1 MLHRPRRRH
10 RILSGMALMNG
21 VVVVGA
27 HPGLAAE
34 EVGLPIAVPQRQSP
48 VDFQNDILP
57 ILRRNCLAC
66 HNKTDAESGLV
77 LESPKT
83 ILAGGSQGPAL
94 TAGNAEES
102 RLFKAATHRAEPFMP
117 PEGNEAGAKNLT
129 AEELGLLKL
138 WIDQGALGDVKGPS
152 TAIHWQPLPARVN
165 PIYAVAV
172 SPHGKYVAAARA
184 NQIFLYHTGTKKTL
198 GRVTDPALESTG
210 IYGAS
215 GAAHLDLVQSLA
227 VSADGEWLAS
237 GGVRTL
243 KLWRRSWPVRQIE
256 LAAGGQHV
264 TALAHGAHAAWVA
277 VGCADGNI
285 VLIDPSGNAP
295 AKTLAGHQA
304 QVTGLALSRDASHLI
319 SGSRDQTIRQWN
331 LAEGRETGRALSPAP
346 VTAVA
351 LVRGD
356 SQVAAGGADNVIRIW
371 SLPLTDD
378 GLFQSDQSD
387 QTDQS
392 DQSNQSDQSD
402 VRAQASPA
410 QQIQAHTAPITALA
424 TMPPEGLELVSGSE
438 DGMVRVWDVPSGR
451 QVREII
457 HGGPVWAVAVRG
469 DGQQLASAGE
479 NRRAKLWNAADG
491 KLLAEMYGNHR
502 IHLSV
507 EDARR
512 AVELAKQH
520 VANAKGDVDATNKRK
535 EEEENAAKKSEEE
548 LKKVKEAFDQK
559 SQEAEKA
566 TADKHTAATELDQAR
581 ENLKNREAEKE
592 QAGKEL
598 EQATEE
604 IRKAREEAKQSAEKG
619 VQEGQQ
625 RVKEAE
631 EKVKQLT
638 EAADKAN
645 GEKETAMRNIEAAER
660 SLERSR
666 QAASSAAARVP
677 VAQTGLQAAE
687 QSLASDEQHVQ
698 TEQEAASKA
707 ERPFKAIAFSPDG
720 AELAVAAD
728 NGLVHTFLSSDGSPI
743 EVFAQREG
751 EGALVAY
758 LADGQL
764 MTGGKGQSLAIWPTS
779 PEWKHERTIGAVDAP
794 TELVHRVTAV
804 AFSPD
809 GQLLAAGGGEPSRSG
824 QLTLWNVQD
833 GRLVREIADTHSDTV
848 LGVEFSPDGHQI
860 ASCGADR
867 FMKVFDVASG
877 ELVRAFEGHTH
888 HVLGVS
894 WRADGREL
902 ATCGADNVIKVWDA
916 HTGDQKRTITGF
928 GKEITAIQ
936 FLGLEHRVVV
946 STADNQVTTRKTD
959 GDGGLNFA
967 DVSGFMYTVR
977 SSRDG
982 KTVASGGHDSV
993 LRVWNREGQ
1002 PIATFAAPA
1011 SAASNGGPDPKK
1023 S

>member
-1 MLHRPRRRH
+1 MTL
-10 RILSGMALMNG
+10 ILG
-21 VVVVGA
+21 VVGGGGA

-34 EVGLPIAVPQRQSP
+34 EVGLPIAVPQRQAP
-48 VDFQNDILP
+48 VDFQNNILP

-83 ILAGGSQGPAL
+83 ILAGGSDGPAVI
-94 TAGNAEES
+94 AGKAEES
-102 RLFKAATHRAEPFMP
+102 RLLKSAAHRAEPFMP
-117 PEGNEAGAKNLT
+117 PEDNERGAKNLT
-129 AEELGLLKL
+129 PEELGLLKL
-138 WIDQGALGDVKGPS
+138 WIDQGDLGEVTAPS

-172 SPHGKYVAAARA
+172 SPHGKYVAASRA
-184 NQIFLYHTGTKKTL
+184 NQIFLYHVGTKKPL
-198 GRVTDPALESTG
+198 GRVIDPALESTG
-210 IYGAS
+210 IYGAA

-227 VSADGEWLAS
+227 FSPDGQWLAS
-237 GGVRTL
+237 GGFRTV

-256 LAAGGQHV
+256 LVAGGQHV
-264 TALAHGAHAAWVA
+264 TALARAANAAWVA
-277 VGCADGNI
+277 VGCENGDI
-285 VLIDPSGNAP
+285 VLIDPSRNVP

-304 QVTGLALSRDASHLI
+304 EVTGLAFSRDASHLV
-319 SGSRDQTIRQWN
+319 SGSRDETIRHWN
-331 LAEGRETGRALSPAP
+331 LAEGRETGRTQSPAA

-356 SQVAAGGADNVIRIW
+356 GQVAAGGADNVIRIW
-371 SLPLTDD
+371 SLPLTDAGSTKSD
-378 GLFQSDQSD
+378 PSDPSNPSDQPDAS
-387 QTDQS
+387 
-392 DQSNQSDQSD
+392 
-402 VRAQASPA
+402 AHASPA
-410 QQIQAHTAPITALA
+410 QHIQGHTAPITALA

-438 DGMVRVWDVPSGR
+438 DGSVRIWDVPSGR
-451 QVREII
+451 QVREMN
-457 HGGPVWAVAVRG
+457 HGGPVWTVAVRG

-502 IHLSV
+502 NNLNV

-512 AVELAKQH
+512 AVELAKQL
-520 VANAKGDVDATNKRK
+520 VANAKGDLDAANKRK

-548 LKKVKEAFDQK
+548 MKKGKEAFDQK
-559 SQEAEKA
+559 SQAADKA
-566 TADKHTAATELDQAR
+566 AADKHAAATELDQVR
-581 ENLKNREAEKE
+581 EDLKNREAQKQ
-592 QAGKEL
+592 QAEKEL

-604 IRKAREEAKQSAEKG
+604 NRKAREEAKQSAEKG

-625 RVKEAE
+625 RVKEVE

-645 GEKETAMRNIEAAER
+645 GEKETATRNLEAAER

-677 VAQTGLQAAE
+677 IAQTGLQDAE
-687 QSLASDEQHVQ
+687 QALASDERHVQ
-698 TEQEAASKA
+698 MEQEAASKA
-707 ERPFKAIAFSPDG
+707 ERPFKAIAYSPDG

-728 NGLVHTFLSSDGSPI
+728 NGLVHTFQSSDGSPI
-743 EVFAQREG
+743 EVFSQREG
-751 EGALVAY
+751 QGALVAY

-764 MTGGKGQSLAIWPTS
+764 VAGGKGQSLATWPTL
-779 PEWKHERTIGAVDAP
+779 PEWKHDRTIGAVDAP
-794 TELVHRVTAV
+794 TELVHRVTAI

-809 GQLLAAGGGEPSRSG
+809 GLLLAAGGGEPSRSG
-824 QLTLWNVQD
+824 QLTLWSVQD
-833 GRLVREIADTHSDTV
+833 GHLVREIADAHSDTV
-848 LGVEFSPDGHQI
+848 LGIEFSPDGRQI

-867 FMKVFDVASG
+867 FMKVFDVATG
-877 ELVRAFEGHTH
+877 KFVRAFEGHTH
-888 HVLGVS
+888 HVLGIS

-916 HTGDQKRTITGF
+916 LTGDQKRTITGF

-1002 PIATFAAPA
+1002 PIATFAAPT
-1011 SAASNGGPDPKK
+1011 SAAENGGPDPKK